1 MYKARR
7 PQDLHHLEAAGPIP
21 ESLEK
26 LRRHAE
32 GEGCIQDFTEPK
44 VGKSACRGITDVN
57 FLGTFLSGWA

>member
-1 MYKARR
+1 
-7 PQDLHHLEAAGPIP
+7 
-21 ESLEK
+21 LEK